1 MPALMYHDI
10 VAAGAEDASGFGGR
24 DAALYKVTPE
34 RFAGH
39 LDAISRAGAHDTV
52 LTFDDGGLS
61 AMRAADALE
70 RHGLAGH
77 FFMTVD
83 YIGAPGFLTRGD
95 LRQLHARGHVVGSH
109 SCSHPLRMGH
119 CARGR
124 LSHEWKQ
131 SRAVLSDLI
140 GAEILAASV
149 PGGDFTWPV
158 AETAAEAGFSTL
170 FTSEPTRAAHALGGL
185 TVRGRFAIKRWT
197 RASTAAR
204 LASGDAFA
212 CAHQVL
218 SWNAKKLIKRF
229 GGAGYV
235 ELRRRLLGGS
245 LH

>member
-10 VAAGAEDASGFGGR
+10 VCAGAEDASGFGGR

-34 RFAGH
+34 RFAEH
-39 LDAISRAGAHDTV
+39 LAAIARAGARNTV

-61 AMRAADALE
+61 AMRAADGLE
-70 RHGLAGH
+70 QHGLVGH

-83 YIGAPGFLTRGD
+83 YIGALGFLTRGD

-119 CARGR
+119 CARSR
-124 LSHEWKQ
+124 LFYEWRQ

-140 GAEILAASV
+140 GANVLTASV
-149 PGGDFTWPV
+149 PGGDFAWPV
-158 AETAAEAGFSTL
+158 AETAAEAGFATL
-170 FTSEPTRAAHALGGL
+170 FTSEPTTIVHALGGL
-185 TVRGRFAIKRWT
+185 TVHGRFAIKRWT

-204 LASGDAFA
+204 LARGQAIA
-212 CAHQVL
+212 CAPQVF
-218 SWNAKKLIKRF
+218 SWNGKKLIKRL